1 MSITLKAE
9 KREKFGTSES
19 RRIKNAGRIP
29 AVIYAAGGNINLS
42 LDARELEAE
51 YFKGS
56 LTVSLIELELAGKKT
71 KVIAHKIELDPVSDR
86 PVHVDFL
93 GCDNVKAIR
102 AKPKFSF
109 INQDKSLGIK
119 KGGMLNVI
127 LRKIEVVCD
136 SEKSIPATIEIDIGN
151 LHIGHKIRT
160 SNLALPAGVK
170 LFKKGDLLIASITGR
185 GKSEE
190 ETPAAGAPAAGG
202 TPAKADDKKAEA
214 KKTEAK
220 KPESKK

>member
-9 KREKFGTSES
+9 KREQLGTAAS

-29 AVIYAAGGNINLS
+29 AVIYAEGGNINLS
-42 LDARELEAE
+42 LDCREFEAE

-56 LTVSLIELELAGKKT
+56 MTVSLIELDFAGKKT

-93 GCDNVKAIR
+93 GCENVKAIR

-109 INQDKSLGIK
+109 INQDKSLGLK
-119 KGGMLNVI
+119 RGGMLNII
-127 LRKIEVVCD
+127 LRKVEVVCD
-136 SEKSIPATIEIDIGN
+136 SEKSIPATIEIDIGS
-151 LHIGHKIRT
+151 LHIGSKIRA
-160 SNLALPAGVK
+160 SNLNLPAGVK
-170 LFKKGDLLIASITGR
+170 LFKKGDFLIASITGR

-190 ETPAAGAPAAGG
+190 ETPAAAAAGAAA
-202 TPAKADDKKAEA
+202 PSAAKADDKKAEA
-214 KKTEAK
+214 KKPEAK
-220 KPESKK
+220 K